1 MLPRLLTLAAGLLIV
16 AMSPA
21 QAAPRRP
28 NVVFIL
34 CDDLG
39 YGDVSCFGQ
48 QKFKTP
54 NIDRLAADGMRFT
67 HHYAGNNVCAPSRCV
82 LMTGK
87 HPGHA
92 YVRNNRTMPDD
103 EGQEPVPPGELKLPL
118 LFKQLGYTIGGF
130 GKWGLGSTASTGGP
144 MKQGFDRWYGYNG
157 QGVAH
162 NFYPAYL
169 WDNDRKVPLD
179 NPDFSAHQPLP
190 ADADPR
196 DPASYERYRGKQ
208 YSADLIAEQA
218 RAFLRANNDRPF
230 LLYYPTTVPHLAL
243 QVPEDSLSE
252 FRDQFDDEPYVGDR
266 RYLPHIAPRAAYV
279 AMVTRMDREV
289 GRFIDLV
296 EELGL
301 AENTIFVFTSD
312 NGPLYDR
319 LGGTDCEYFN
329 SAGGLRG
336 RKGSF
341 YEGGFR
347 VPCIVR
353 WKGKIA
359 PGTTSTRVTGFEDW
373 LPTLL
378 ELAGAAD
385 LTPSNID
392 GISFAP
398 TLHNQEQEP
407 RPYLYREN
415 PGNSGQQSLR
425 VGDWKIIRSNLAP
438 NTNAKDKTPGT
449 FELYNLAEDPAE
461 STNVAEE
468 YPWVVDMLAP
478 IAAEQHVASK
488 LFPLPAIDAK

>member
-1 MLPRLLTLAAGLLIV
+1 
-16 AMSPA
+16 
-21 QAAPRRP
+21 
-28 NVVFIL
+28 
-34 CDDLG
+34 
-39 YGDVSCFGQ
+39 
-48 QKFKTP
+48 
-54 NIDRLAADGMRFT
+54 
-67 HHYAGNNVCAPSRCV
+67 
-82 LMTGK
+82 
-87 HPGHA
+87 
-92 YVRNNRTMPDD
+92 
-103 EGQEPVPPGELKLPL
+103 
-118 LFKQLGYTIGGF
+118 
-130 GKWGLGSTASTGGP
+130 
-144 MKQGFDRWYGYNG
+144 
-157 QGVAH
+157 VAH

-190 ADADPR
+190 AGADPH

-218 RAFLRANNDRPF
+218 RAFVRANKDRPF

-266 RYLPHIAPRAAYV
+266 RYLPHIAPRAAYA